1 MLERTM
7 DNEEY
12 PLFESIIDHVRTSI
26 SNTSVSEF
34 KRWNNDMINAT
45 GLELKADLGNE
56 KAVRVLT
63 INFDWDKFKEQSLA
77 KQLGFEKHPLIKDV
91 DKKLKT
97 VNSADPGIEIE
108 VVWHITP
115 PNLGHI
121 EDNQLGDSRLKEASK
136 WMQKISHEVNTLLV
150 IDKVITRWHIDIEGD
165 LHGRYISDAMLIT
178 YFHYDLAHLKTIEEL
193 NSFVQRR
200 INYLMYKTNKI
211 IKIAGGIFKEIAA

>member
-12 PLFESIIDHVRTSI
+12 PLFESIIDHVRQSI
-26 SNTSVSEF
+26 TNTSVSEF

-45 GLELKADLGNE
+45 GLELKADLGND
-56 KAVRVLT
+56 KPVRILT

-77 KQLGFEKHPLIKDV
+77 KQLGVEKHPLITDAN
-91 DKKLKT
+91 KKFKT
-97 VNSADPGIEIE
+97 ANSAEPGIEIE

-165 LHGRYISDAMLIT
+165 LNGRYISDAMLIT
-178 YFHYDLAHLKTIEEL
+178 YFHYDLLHLKTIDEL

-211 IKIAGGIFKEIAA
+211 IKIVGGIFKEIAA